1 MALKEDINKAFESS
15 VGGSSS
21 EISQLSEDLAKA
33 SRDYIGELTFR
44 VESLTGDT
52 ILATGAVVTNTGVNT
67 LPVKISFTVS
77 SDNPK
82 LPTDQSNALVSVVKV
97 DENQN
102 KSLSGVS

>member
-33 SRDYIGELTFR
+33 IRDYIGELTFR

-67 LPVKISFTVS
+67 LPVALKEEPDTFCVS
-77 SDNPK
+77 PIVTN
-82 LPTDQSNALVSVVKV
+82 L
-97 DENQN
+97 
-102 KSLSGVS
+102 